1 MEIDP
6 ASMNIWYYTYF
17 ASHRI
22 ATIIIIGSIMDGGE
36 VNSIIVEAD
45 PAFVRFRDESRFWI
59 QRVIL
64 IFKNFIAS
72 NVFLQMR
79 WLNMSG

>member
-1 MEIDP
+1 
-6 ASMNIWYYTYF
+6 
-17 ASHRI
+17 
-22 ATIIIIGSIMDGGE
+22 MDGGE

-45 PAFVRFRDESRFWI
+45 PALVRFRDESRFWI

-79 WLNMSG
+79 

>member
-1 MEIDP
+1 MNVIDS
-6 ASMNIWYYTYF
+6 ASTTDITTIC

-22 ATIIIIGSIMDGGE
+22 STIRIFDTIMDAGDDE
-36 VNSIIVEAD
+36 VNAINIEAD

-79 WLNMSG
+79 

>member
-1 MEIDP
+1 
-6 ASMNIWYYTYF
+6 
-17 ASHRI
+17 
-22 ATIIIIGSIMDGGE
+22 MDGGE

-64 IFKNFIAS
+64 IYYFILQQYHLFAKALTEVEWMIAS
-72 NVFLQMR
+72 TL
-79 WLNMSG
+79 